1 MLLNAEYNTPT
12 ADLLEQT
19 SSLSVHQ
26 MIAYQTADTTHKV
39 VKSGKPSYIANKM
52 RVRTM
57 DMNIRK
63 GVSTLLR
70 PRCKLHITRE
80 GFVYRGETI
89 YNKLEESL
97 RKESKLEKFKTGVRE
112 WFKANISIRP
122 KQIFQS
128 ISAGSQRD
136 HPPPPHPP
144 PPEPPP
150 VQQRIRGQNLIT
162 RYFTTVEGMQ

>member
-1 MLLNAEYNTPT
+1 
-12 ADLLEQT
+12 
-19 SSLSVHQ
+19 
-26 MIAYQTADTTHKV
+26 MIAYQTAVTTHKI
-39 VKSGKPSYIANKM
+39 VKSANKM
-52 RVRTM
+52 RVRSI
-57 DMNIRK
+57 DVNIRQ
-63 GVSTLLR
+63 GGSTLMR
-70 PRCKLHITRE
+70 PRYKLNITRE
-80 GFVYRGETI
+80 GFIYRGVTI

-112 WFKANISIRP
+112 WVKANIIIRP
-122 KQIFQS
+122 KTIFQS

-162 RYFTTVEGMQ
+162 RYFTTVEGIQ

>member
-1 MLLNAEYNTPT
+1 MKKMLLNAEYNTPT

-63 GVSTLLR
+63 GGSTLLR
-70 PRCKLHITRE
+70 PRCKLDITRE
-80 GFVYRGETI
+80 GFVYRGATI

-112 WFKANISIRP
+112 WF
-122 KQIFQS
+122 
-128 ISAGSQRD
+128 
-136 HPPPPHPP
+136 
-144 PPEPPP
+144 
-150 VQQRIRGQNLIT
+150 
-162 RYFTTVEGMQ
+162 